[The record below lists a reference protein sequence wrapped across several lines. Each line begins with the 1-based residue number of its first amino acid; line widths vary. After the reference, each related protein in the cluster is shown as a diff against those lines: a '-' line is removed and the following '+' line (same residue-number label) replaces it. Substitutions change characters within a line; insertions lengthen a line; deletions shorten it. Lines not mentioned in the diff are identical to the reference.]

1 VGYFHACNTAN
12 LIQVMASGRGGV
24 RASVAYDRI
33 LLYFQAARTQQ
44 RRIARLIKNYNLFPS
59 DPARRTALS
68 QIFTEIHFYFIAWKT
83 IKEMFEVLSHSS
95 GLSCITP
102 LLSRHKQLLNH
113 YGDGRDTLEHYRDR
127 LPGGARVQNMSAPW
141 ALGNLYGTDFS
152 FGGLK
157 WDVGPSSIEKLKI
170 VVKELERE
178 ARREAK
184 AKYQSRRNTRKP
196 SAIC

>member
-1 VGYFHACNTAN
+1 
-12 LIQVMASGRGGV
+12 
-24 RASVAYDRI
+24 
-33 LLYFQAARTQQ
+33 
-44 RRIARLIKNYNLFPS
+44 
-59 DPARRTALS
+59 
-68 QIFTEIHFYFIAWKT
+68 
-83 IKEMFEVLSHSS
+83 
-95 GLSCITP
+95 
-102 LLSRHKQLLNH
+102 
-113 YGDGRDTLEHYRDR
+113 
-127 LPGGARVQNMSAPW
+127 MSAPW